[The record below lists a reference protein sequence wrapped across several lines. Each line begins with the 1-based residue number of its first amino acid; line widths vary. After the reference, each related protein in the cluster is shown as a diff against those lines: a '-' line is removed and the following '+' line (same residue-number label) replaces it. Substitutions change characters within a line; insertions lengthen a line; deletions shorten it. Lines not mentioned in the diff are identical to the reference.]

1 MDAELINHRLRLFLL
16 ALAGFIFVGSVVE
29 LALAGHTE
37 SPVQWIPFVLS
48 GLGLV
53 AVTAV
58 LAWPG
63 RFTIFALRGVMG
75 LALLGSLFGMFEHI
89 EHNLAFALEIRPNA
103 TVSDVFF
110 EALRGANPLLA
121 PGILALAALLALA
134 ATYYHPT
141 LKR

>member
-1 MDAELINHRLRLFLL
+1 MDAESINHRLRLFLL

-29 LALAGHTE
+29 LALEGHRA

-48 GLGLV
+48 GLGIV
-53 AVTAV
+53 TVTAV
-58 LAWPG
+58 LISPA
-63 RFTIFALRGVMG
+63 RSTIWGLRGAMG
-75 LALLGSLFGMFEHI
+75 LAFLGSLFGMFEHI

-134 ATYYHPT
+134 ATYYHPI